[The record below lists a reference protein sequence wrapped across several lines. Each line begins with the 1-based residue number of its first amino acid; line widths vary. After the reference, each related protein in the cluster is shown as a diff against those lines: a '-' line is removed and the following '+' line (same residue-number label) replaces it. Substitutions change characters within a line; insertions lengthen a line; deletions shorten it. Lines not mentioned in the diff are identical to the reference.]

1 MKKSFLLLFLIYAQV
16 ITFSHA
22 EEYQDT
28 FTWKAGVARIDIT
41 PEHPMWLAGYGARTK
56 PSVGT
61 LHTIWAKALV
71 MEDATG
77 KKAVLVT
84 TDLLGIPK
92 GVSDNIRDR
101 LKSKFNLTRDQIL
114 LNSSHTHSGPVLQN
128 ALSDVYPLDA
138 EQQQKVVQYTRR
150 FEDQVVNLVGTALK
164 SLQPVQLF
172 AQNGVTRFQVNR
184 RNNKE
189 ATLVDQT
196 ELKGPNDYAVP
207 VIKVVNKAGKLLA
220 ITFGYACHPTVL
232 DGYQFSGDYVG
243 FAQLELEKAHPG
255 TMALFFQGA
264 GADQNPMPRRTL
276 ALAKQH
282 GRTLAVAVERVLEEE
297 MRPLAAQLTT
307 TYAEIHLPLSTPP
320 STVELAK
327 LAQEYTGYQ
336 KRWAE
341 RMLGKAQRGEAF
353 MTSYPFP
360 LQVWKIGDQPVMS
373 LGGELVIEYAIELKK
388 LFGPHIFVLGY
399 SNDVMS
405 YIPSTTV
412 LKEGGYEGESAQ
424 IVYGLPSKWGG
435 DTQTL
440 IINEMKR
447 LATLAQVPAKPNK

>member
-320 STVELAK
+320 STVE
-327 LAQEYTGYQ
+327 
-336 KRWAE
+336 
-341 RMLGKAQRGEAF
+341 
-353 MTSYPFP
+353 
-360 LQVWKIGDQPVMS
+360 
-373 LGGELVIEYAIELKK
+373 
-388 LFGPHIFVLGY
+388 
-399 SNDVMS
+399 
-405 YIPSTTV
+405 
-412 LKEGGYEGESAQ
+412 
-424 IVYGLPSKWGG
+424 
-435 DTQTL
+435 
-440 IINEMKR
+440 
-447 LATLAQVPAKPNK
+447 